1 MYYNRSSSKGKRCSS
16 IPCPNP
22 RKVEFLRK
30 SSLDDVFLRA
40 KELYFGETANL
51 TEMTLADSSGML
63 VEVDRA
69 KWTLEE
75 YYKDNDLKPSR
86 HKMYIVY
93 DIEGVR
99 IYCNIQCMQ

>member
-1 MYYNRSSSKGKRCSS
+1 M
-16 IPCPNP
+16 
-22 RKVEFLRK
+22 
-30 SSLDDVFLRA
+30 RA

-51 TEMTLADSSGML
+51 TEMTLADSSGVS

-93 DIEGVR
+93 DIEGGR
-99 IYCNIQCMQ
+99 IYCNIQCNNYLNYNLFVH

>member
-1 MYYNRSSSKGKRCSS
+1 M
-16 IPCPNP
+16 
-22 RKVEFLRK
+22 
-30 SSLDDVFLRA
+30 D
-40 KELYFGETANL
+40 
-51 TEMTLADSSGML
+51 
-63 VEVDRA
+63 
-69 KWTLEE
+69 LEE